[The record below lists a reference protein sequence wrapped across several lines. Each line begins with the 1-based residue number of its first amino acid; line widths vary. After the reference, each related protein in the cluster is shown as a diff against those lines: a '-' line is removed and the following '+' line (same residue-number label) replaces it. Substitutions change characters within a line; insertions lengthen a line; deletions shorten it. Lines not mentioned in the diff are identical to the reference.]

1 MINTCWHL
9 QRLAEEIVES
19 KVRVFIFCSNRL
31 LRESISRIL
40 LKKQDLDLEGAEAP
54 GPRFQEQVAHAQA
67 DVIVLDS
74 VQLLADHAAARCEAL
89 ESSRSRRYVLVA
101 MADDPQLFL
110 AAVRSGALGY
120 VLQEASADD
129 VVAAI
134 RGVSHGEAVCPS
146 KLARL
151 LFDYVASQANDLPN
165 GRTQAQLGLTRREQ
179 QLVPMIGRGLTNK
192 EIAGHLNLS
201 EQTVKNHIHRILRKV
216 GVDGRLEIQEAC
228 HAQTFGARS
237 TN

>member
-1 MINTCWHL
+1 M
-9 QRLAEEIVES
+9 ES
-19 KVRVFIFCSNRL
+19 KVKVFIFCSNRL

-54 GPRFQEQVAHAQA
+54 GPHFQEQVARAEA

-74 VQLLADHAAARCEAL
+74 VQLLADQAVARCEAL
-89 ESSRSRRYVLVA
+89 DRSRSRRYVLVA

-151 LFDYVASQANDLPN
+151 LFDYVASQAYDLPN
-165 GRTQAQLGLTRREQ
+165 GRTRAQLGLTRREQ